1 MAILS
6 GRMPTIKQLQCFVA
20 VAQELNFRRAA
31 DRMNMS
37 QPPLSRQ
44 IRSLE
49 DLLRIKLIERDTH
62 KVSLTSAGE
71 DFEREVHKILTTL
84 DAALVALR
92 RDSNAEEAD
101 VRLGLT
107 SVIDFSL
114 VQGIHDVLSDPKF
127 LAQFRMERTY
137 SKHLLERLRSGE
149 IDLAIV
155 GDIPDQGERVEVRQI
170 AQDPLMVALPSEH
183 IAARKASVS
192 FDDLANTVLF
202 WFPRNDNPVFYDSCE
217 RVFKDYGYEPSRR
230 PEPDDH
236 IDLLSRIAA
245 GEGVAFFPA
254 SMRAASRLGV
264 TYRPFIPDLEAR
276 LKIALQLVWRP
287 SETRAEVLRTAEL
300 LYAAI
305 KAPENFSHDG
315 AIR

>member
-31 DRMNMS
+31 ERLNMS

-44 IRSLE
+44 IKSLE
-49 DLLRIKLIERDTH
+49 GLLRIKLIERDTH

-71 DFEREVHKILTTL
+71 TFEREAHAVLSTL
-84 DAALVALR
+84 DAAIDALR
-92 RDSNAEEAD
+92 QEESGEEAD

-114 VQGIHDVLSDPKF
+114 VPGIQNILNDPK
-127 LAQFRMERTY
+127 LPAQIRMEHAY

-155 GDIPDQGERVEVRQI
+155 GDIPGQGEEFEVREV
-170 AQDPLMVALPSEH
+170 ACDPLMVALPEGHS
-183 IAARKASVS
+183 ATRKEQVS
-192 FDDLANTVLF
+192 FEDLAGTVLF
-202 WFPRNDNPVFYDSCE
+202 WFPRNDNPVFYDNCE
-217 RVFKDYGYEPSRR
+217 RAFTDFGYEPSRK
-230 PEPDDH
+230 PEPSEH
-236 IDLLSRIAA
+236 MTLLSKIAA

-264 TYRPFIPDLEAR
+264 VYRPFVPEIEAR
-276 LKIALQLVWRP
+276 LNIELQLAWRS
-287 SETRAEVLRTAEL
+287 SETRAEVLRTAGRL
-300 LYAAI
+300 LQAAET
-305 KAPENFSHDG
+305 A
-315 AIR
+315 

>member
-31 DRMNMS
+31 ERLNMS

-49 DLLRIKLIERDTH
+49 GLLRIKLIERDTH

-71 DFEREVHKILTTL
+71 IFEREAHTVLSTL
-84 DAALVALR
+84 DAAINALR
-92 RDSNAEEAD
+92 QQESSEEAD

-114 VQGIHDVLSDPKF
+114 VRGIQDILNDPK
-127 LAQFRMERTY
+127 LPAQIRMEHAY

-149 IDLAIV
+149 VDLVIV
-155 GDIPDQGERVEVRQI
+155 GDIPDQGEEYEVRRV
-170 AQDPLMVALPSEH
+170 ARDPLMVALPEEH
-183 IAARKASVS
+183 SATRKERVS
-192 FDDLANTVLF
+192 FEDLAGTVLF
-202 WFPRNDNPVFYDSCE
+202 WFPRSDNPVFYDNCE
-217 RVFKDYGYEPSRR
+217 RAFTDFGYEPSRR
-230 PEPDDH
+230 PEPSEH
-236 IDLLSRIAA
+236 MKLLSKVAA

-254 SMRAASRLGV
+254 SMRAASRIGV
-264 TYRPFIPDLEAR
+264 AYRPFVSEIEAR
-276 LKIALQLVWRP
+276 LNIELQLAWRS
-287 SETRAEVLRTAEL
+287 SETRVEVLRMAERL
-300 LYAAI
+300 LQAA
-305 KAPENFSHDG
+305 EVT
-315 AIR
+315 